1 MNVDTYL
8 NASENKNF
16 ENDEIKFYIY
26 MTNNDKDFTVT
37 CALPDI
43 FTQF

>member
-1 MNVDTYL
+1 MNVDTSL
-8 NASENKNF
+8 NVSENSNF

-26 MTNNDKDFTVT
+26 MTNKDKDFTVI
-37 CALPDI
+37 CALLDI